1 MNMRF
6 DACSWK
12 PALQSFHTTLIK
24 IYFDSSLKLSDLV
37 DDLETTDR
45 QAERAMVA
53 ARRRTVA
60 DEVEMQEVRAGP
72 VRISRPRP
80 IAAVVADTVE
90 PTINVATTTRS
101 RIPDGLICAELTR
114 EVHAFVGAVI
124 WITTKG

>member
-45 QAERAMVA
+45 STAQAIVA
-53 ARRRTVA
+53 GRRIDAAIV
-60 DEVEMQEVRAGP
+60 VEAQP
-72 VRISRPRP
+72 VRVVIVRRSRP
-80 IAAVVADTVE
+80 IAAVVADIVE
-90 PTINVATTTRS
+90 TAIVAAATTRS
-101 RIPDGLICAELTR
+101 RLPDDLI
-114 EVHAFVGAVI
+114 
-124 WITTKG
+124 